1 MDSSRLVLTAM
12 TMETAL
18 NLVWLGVTLAVL
30 GLWRFRWAGS
40 RRKPGHD
47 VRLEAV
53 AMICILALLFPVIS
67 LTDDLHP
74 EVVPVEA
81 ASSKRSLCLL
91 TASSAHAGS
100 QVSSSSP
107 QPFVFLN
114 LRQSPA
120 PIELAFAGYLS
131 DFQAAQRLSADGSRP
146 GRAPPSLT

>member
-1 MDSSRLVLTAM
+1 M

-18 NLVWLGVTLAVL
+18 NLVWLVVTLAVL
-30 GLWRFRWAGS
+30 GLWRFRWTGA

-81 ASSKRSLCLL
+81 SSSKRSLCLL
-91 TASSAHAGS
+91 AAPSTHAGS
-100 QVSSSSP
+100 SAQTSSP
-107 QPFVFLN
+107 QHFVFFNSRN
-114 LRQSPA
+114 LSARF
-120 PIELAFAGYLS
+120 ELAFAGYVS
-131 DFQAAQRLSADGSRP
+131 DLRATHPFSAARVSP
-146 GRAPPSLT
+146 GRAPPSLA

>member
-1 MDSSRLVLTAM
+1 
-12 TMETAL
+12 METVL
-18 NLVWLGVTLAVL
+18 NLVWLGVTLSAL
-30 GLWRFRWAGS
+30 WLWRFRWTGA

-91 TASSAHAGS
+91 AAPSAHAGRPA
-100 QVSSSSP
+100 QTSSP
-107 QPFVFLN
+107 QQFAFFN
-114 LRQSPA
+114 LRESPA
-120 PIELAFAGYLS
+120 AVELAFAGHVS
-131 DFQAAQRLSADGSRP
+131 DVHAELPLSAFKVSR
-146 GRAPPSLT
+146 GRDPPSLA